1 MSNLE
6 GNPTDAFAEGNLAL
20 SDPVRDPPKRKKAQ
34 PPVHADEE
42 RTTIVL
48 EDNEQIPPTGQFFGV
63 NGVGYILR
71 SGEPA
76 RVPNS
81 LLNVLDTAIVS
92 VPVVNAEKTVIGYRD
107 RLRFPYRIVTDR
119 RKAD

>member
-1 MSNLE
+1 MTTIE
-6 GNPTDAFAEGNLAL
+6 GSPTDVFAEANLAL
-20 SDPVRDPPKRKKAQ
+20 TEPVREPPKRKKAQ
-34 PPVHADEE
+34 APVDEE

-48 EDNEQIPPTGQFFGV
+48 EDNEQIPPTGQFFGL

-76 RVPNS
+76 SVPNG
-81 LLNVLDTAIVS
+81 LLNILDTAVVS
-92 VPVVNAEKTVIGYRD
+92 VPVVNAEKTIVGYRD
-107 RLRFPYRIVTDR
+107 RLRFPYRIVTER